1 VTSAPLI
8 ALQGVSLGYGN
19 GPVLR
24 EVTLRIEAGEKVA
37 FVGASGAGK
46 STLLGHLYDRLGRR
60 AALVPQQ
67 LALVKN
73 LSVFHNVYMG
83 RLHHHSPLYN
93 LANLFL
99 PLARE
104 VRAVGPLVDRLGL
117 SDKLQTSAG
126 ELSGGQQQ
134 RTAVARALFQG
145 GDVLLG
151 DEPVSSVDLLQ
162 ARDVLSVLREAFP
175 TLILAMHD
183 VNLALAYAD
192 RVIGLKEG
200 AIVLDRPSAE
210 LVPSDLDPL
219 YRP

>member
-24 EVTLRIEAGEKVA
+24 DVTLRIEAGEKVA

-83 RLHHHSPLYN
+83 RLHHHSSLYN
-93 LANLFL
+93 LANLLL
-99 PLARE
+99 PLSRE
-104 VRAVGPLVDRLGL
+104 VRAVAPLVARLGL
-117 SDKLQTSAG
+117 SDKLQTPAG

-151 DEPVSSVDLLQ
+151 DEPVSSVDVLQ
-162 ARDVLSVLREAFP
+162 AREVLAGLREAFP

-210 LVPSDLDPL
+210 LTPSDLHPL